1 MPTALRPAATLLA
14 ALTLAACQPATPP
27 AASTATTPAPA
38 ATAAAAAEAKAPSAT
53 PAPAAAAAPPAATP
67 AGAATPASGSAD
79 ALGQVQASAQKFLA
93 LQRYHARMTLRSGAA
108 GKPQETELDFVAPDR
123 YRLQSATGG
132 TQVVIGDAV
141 QPPRQGQAAKQAA
154 DAATLAAL
162 RLPQEIAR
170 GLSQYS
176 AEAAGMQMVQ
186 GRPSR
191 KFVLRRAASDAGEV
205 VWWIDRSGYPIQ
217 LEARTGQPPRQVT
230 LQYSR
235 WDDPA
240 IAIAAPQ

>member
-14 ALTLAACQPATPP
+14 ALSLAACQPVTPP
-27 AASTATTPAPA
+27 AASTA
-38 ATAAAAAEAKAPSAT
+38 ATATAAAEAKAPSTT
-53 PAPAAAAAPPAATP
+53 PTPAAAAAPSAAI
-67 AGAATPASGSAD
+67 AGTATPASGSAD
-79 ALGQVQASAQKFLA
+79 ARAQVQASAQKFLA
-93 LQRYHARMTLRSGAA
+93 LQRYHARLTTRSGAT

-141 QPPRQGQAAKQAA
+141 HRPRQGQATKQAA
-154 DAATLAAL
+154 DPATLAAL

-170 GLSQYS
+170 GLSQYT